1 MPIEPLVLDVRPV
14 IGAGGHPMDTILAAV
29 GRLGPGQALR
39 LIAPFRPEPL
49 FRMLEQKGFDAHPVD
64 QPNGDCE
71 VLFTPRDLPSAE
83 EDAGIPS
90 PLVWPDPERHFDLTE
105 LEDAAASTRAL
116 AALDGMAEGSVLFA
130 LFSRKPDF
138 LYSDLTRRNH
148 RWVGNFDRSGETYR
162 MLIRR
167 G

>member
-14 IGAGGHPMDTILAAV
+14 IGAGGHPMEAIMATV
-29 GRLGPGQALR
+29 GRLVPGQAFR

-71 VLFTPRDLPSAE
+71 VLFTPREAAPVE

-90 PLVWPDPERHFDLTE
+90 PLAWPDPERHFDLTE
-105 LEDAAASTRAL
+105 LDQTSATDRAL
-116 AALDGMAEGSVLFA
+116 AALDGMGEGAVLFA
-130 LFSRKPDF
+130 LFAREPDY
-138 LYSDLTRRNH
+138 LYSALTRRNH
-148 RWVGNFDRSGETYR
+148 RWVGNFDGSGETYR